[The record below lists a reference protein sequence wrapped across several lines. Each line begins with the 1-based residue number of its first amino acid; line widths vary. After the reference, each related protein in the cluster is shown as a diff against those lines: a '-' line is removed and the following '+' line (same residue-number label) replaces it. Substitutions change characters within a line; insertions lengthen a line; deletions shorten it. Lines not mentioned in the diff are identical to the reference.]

1 VLLVEDNPINQGVAK
16 AMLAK
21 LGLQWQLANNGAEA
35 VALVREHDFD
45 LVLMD
50 CQMPVMDGYEATAA
64 IRALPAGR
72 GLKLPII
79 ALTANAMQGD
89 EQVCLDAGMNAF
101 LAKPYTLTALHAT
114 LAGWLAGSAD
124 GAGPP
129 PATVQARAAARATG
143 SEPAINLAVIASLR
157 ELDEPGSDEL
167 VTQLVGSFLKSADG
181 NLQRVAAAL
190 AEGNAKACAQAA
202 HSLKSSAANLG
213 AEALAGCYREIEKCG
228 REGRVDDAR
237 DLIGQTRREQQR
249 ALLELRA
256 LVAEAV

>member
-1 VLLVEDNPINQGVAK
+1 
-16 AMLAK
+16 M
-21 LGLQWQLANNGAEA
+21 
-35 VALVREHDFD
+35 
-45 LVLMD
+45 
-50 CQMPVMDGYEATAA
+50 
-64 IRALPAGR
+64 
-72 GLKLPII
+72 
-79 ALTANAMQGD
+79 
-89 EQVCLDAGMNAF
+89 
-101 LAKPYTLTALHAT
+101 
-114 LAGWLAGSAD
+114 LAGWLRGSAD
-124 GAGPP
+124 GAGLP
-129 PATVQARAAARATG
+129 PAPVQARAAARATG

-202 HSLKSSAANLG
+202 HSLKSSAA
-213 AEALAGCYREIEKCG
+213 EALAGCYREIEKCG